1 MSAKLTTTFQNAFGP
16 PPGPHEN
23 ASNANTVECVN
34 QPSDTS
40 VLSEKFYEEQL
51 KHSPAALASPMGT
64 AIPGIGHGFNNK
76 GDR

>member
-1 MSAKLTTTFQNAFGP
+1 MSQISTPFRDAFGP
-16 PPGPHEN
+16 PPGPHDN
-23 ASNANTVECVN
+23 ASAANTVECVN

-51 KHSPAALASPMGT
+51 KGSPAALASPMGT
-64 AIPGIGHGFNNK
+64 AIPGIGHGFNPK